1 MNNIPSWIRAF
12 FGESN
17 LLSLDK
23 LLSDSPGAYAPEQKN
38 ALLPL
43 VESALDGEWPI
54 ILPWCDR
61 QHWVFFA
68 MAEDERTLQELTKV
82 INARLGSADVE
93 PDRRIY
99 LSPTSGPTFTAETAL
114 LEHSPAGF
122 IRIEL
127 LEGKREDKQA
137 KTRVFAALKELIDL
151 FRLRPSLVRTRKR
164 PFGRILSDFM
174 LATNQKEVEASNDF
188 LQELRDNGLL
198 SKRNL
203 LLLELQQAGKWQNW
217 DALLNHQDL
226 PDLIRG
232 RIPSSLTRMLLAA
245 YQHRYLGH
253 DALSYTQETPS
264 ALRPAFLALQP
275 LFTQVPLLGSEEGEI
290 NSWRSWTI
298 GVTLVGEQNLL
309 SMIPDTLKSGWLQ
322 ELQHWA
328 ELKSTVYDTPAS
340 SPVSLSLPP
349 TSLESLASYLQTS
362 LTATAE
368 TLGSYAEMLSKIDPQ
383 LLDQAQKIPLLKT
396 LIESINRLTA
406 ASITGWDNW
415 FSRLREPDADRNAL
429 MQIVALESEHWPAT
443 SFQESAFV
451 HLLAQDFPPHAFS
464 TLRNAMPAFI
474 EWLGKNQLQLQSTT
488 WLKWM
493 DVLAMEQSVSPAD
506 IKLATLATEYFLQG
520 PLTLAEY
527 QNFVA
532 TLQLIIERCS
542 SLKNLTSL
550 EEMIELF
557 LDAPEH
563 DNATRNA
570 LWMDIQ
576 TFAVG
581 VWPRLDHSTRAI
593 MRSLAINVLGNGAD
607 SAFPP
612 EPVRSDDSEPETLP
626 DLSGKRVAIYT
637 LTEGAARRARG
648 MIEVLF
654 QGIRVDV
661 NHDHNAT
668 DKLVNLAKQ
677 ADYFIFAAASA
688 KHQALYAITPHR
700 RDLIYPEGKGAGSIL
715 NAFVARL
722 QQPMSI
728 DV

>member
-1 MNNIPSWIRAF
+1 MNNIPSWLKAF
-12 FGESN
+12 FGENN
-17 LLSLDK
+17 LLCLEK
-23 LLSDSPGAYAPEQKN
+23 VLSNAPGAYAAEQKS

-43 VESALDGEWPI
+43 VKSALDGEWPI

-68 MAEDERTLQELTKV
+68 IAENERTLQELTKV
-82 INARLGSADVE
+82 INARLGSADVD

-99 LSPTSGPTFTAETAL
+99 LSPTSGPTLAAESAL
-114 LEHSPAGF
+114 LEHSPTGF

-137 KTRVFAALKELIDL
+137 KMRVFAALKEVIDL

-174 LATNQKEVEASNDF
+174 LATNQKEAEASNNF

-217 DALLNHQDL
+217 DALLNHHEL

-253 DALSYTQETPS
+253 DVLSYTQETPS

-275 LFTQVPLLGSEEGEI
+275 LFMQVPLLGSEAGEL
-290 NSWRSWTI
+290 NAWRSWAI
-298 GVTLVGEQNLL
+298 GVALAGEHTLL
-309 SMIPDTLKSGWLQ
+309 SMMPDALKSGWLQ
-322 ELQHWA
+322 ELKHWA
-328 ELKSTVYDTPAS
+328 ELKSTGADTPSS
-340 SPVSLSLPP
+340 SPVSLSLP
-349 TSLESLASYLQTS
+349 TTLESLASYLQSS

-368 TLGSYAEMLSKIDPQ
+368 TLGSYAEMLSTIDPQ
-383 LLDQAQKIPLLKT
+383 LLEQAQKTPLLKT
-396 LIESINRLTA
+396 LIESINRLAA

-429 MQIVALESEHWPAT
+429 MQIVALDSEHWPAT
-443 SFQESAFV
+443 SFQESAFL
-451 HLLAQDFPPHAFS
+451 HLLVQDFPPHAFS

-474 EWLGKNQLQLQSTT
+474 EWLRKNQLQLQSTT

-520 PLTLAEY
+520 PLSRAEY

-542 SLKNLTSL
+542 SLKNLASL
-550 EEMIELF
+550 GEMMELL

-563 DNATRNA
+563 DNAERNA

-581 VWPRLDHSTRAI
+581 VWPRLDHLTRAI

-612 EPVRSDDSEPETLP
+612 EPARSDNSEPETLP

-648 MIEVLF
+648 MIEMLF

-661 NHDHNAT
+661 NHDHTAT

-722 QQPMSI
+722 QQPMSV

>member
-23 LLSDSPGAYAPEQKN
+23 LLSDSPSAYAPEQKN
-38 ALLPL
+38 VLLPL

-68 MAEDERTLQELTKV
+68 MAEDERTLLELAKV

-114 LEHSPAGF
+114 LEHSPVGF

-137 KTRVFAALKELIDL
+137 KMRVFAALKELINL
-151 FRLRPSLVRTRKR
+151 FRLRPSLVRTHKR

-188 LQELRDNGLL
+188 LQELRNNGLL

-253 DALSYTQETPS
+253 DTLNYSQETPS

-275 LFTQVPLLGSEEGEI
+275 IFTQVPLLGSEEGEF
-290 NSWRSWTI
+290 NAWRSWAV
-298 GVTLVGEQNLL
+298 GVALVGEQSLL
-309 SMIPDTLKSGWLQ
+309 SMVPDTLKSEWLQ
-322 ELQHWA
+322 ELQRWA
-328 ELKSTVYDTPAS
+328 ELKSTMYDTPAS
-340 SPVSLSLPP
+340 SSVSLSMPP
-349 TSLESLASYLQTS
+349 TTLESLASYLQTS

-368 TLGSYAEMLSKIDPQ
+368 TLGGYAKTISTIEPQ
-383 LLDQAQKIPLLKT
+383 LYDKAQKIPLLKT
-396 LIESINRLTA
+396 LIDSINQLA
-406 ASITGWDNW
+406 DSSITGWNKW
-415 FSRLREPDADRNAL
+415 FSHLHEPHIDSNAL
-429 MQIVALESEHWPAT
+429 MQIVALESEHWPIA
-443 SFQESAFV
+443 SFRESAFI
-451 HLLAQDFPPHAFS
+451 HLLEQNFSPHAFS

-493 DVLAMEQSVSPAD
+493 DVLSMEQSVSQTD
-506 IKLATLATEYFLQG
+506 IKLATMMMDRFLQG
-520 PLTLAEY
+520 SVSQDAY
-527 QNFVA
+527 QQSGA
-532 TLQLIIERCS
+532 MLELIVERAS
-542 SLKNLTSL
+542 SFRNLPAL
-550 EEMIELF
+550 GELIELF
-557 LDAPEH
+557 LDAPVQDRATLTSLWLNVQSFVSGIWARLDPTTRTVMRNLATDVLGEGAERVFPAEH
-563 DNATRNA
+563 DSYTVDAE
-570 LWMDIQ
+570 D
-576 TFAVG
+576 
-581 VWPRLDHSTRAI
+581 
-593 MRSLAINVLGNGAD
+593 
-607 SAFPP
+607 
-612 EPVRSDDSEPETLP
+612 ELP
-626 DLSGKRVAIYT
+626 NLHEARVAIYS
-637 LTEGAARRARG
+637 LTEGAARRAKR
-648 MIEVLF
+648 MLETLF
-654 QGIRVDV
+654 PAIRVEIS
-661 NHDHNAT
+661 HAHTAT
-668 DKLVNLAKQ
+668 NKLINQAKK
-677 ADYFIFAAASA
+677 ADYFIFSA
-688 KHQALYAITPHR
+688 DSATHQAFYAVSAQR
-700 RDLIYPEGKGAGSIL
+700 RDLIYPKGKGAGSML
-715 NAFVARL
+715 NAFIAHVQQATAVVA
-722 QQPMSI
+722 
-728 DV
+728 

>member
-1 MNNIPSWIRAF
+1 MNNIPSWLRAF
-12 FGESN
+12 FGENN
-17 LLSLDK
+17 LLSLEK
-23 LLSDSPGAYAPEQKN
+23 LLSDAPGAYAAEQKS

-43 VESALDGEWPI
+43 VESALNGEWPI

-82 INARLGSADVE
+82 INARLGSADVN

-99 LSPTSGPTFTAETAL
+99 LSPTSGPTLAAETAL
-114 LEHSPAGF
+114 LEHNPTGF

-137 KTRVFAALKELIDL
+137 KTRVFAALKEVIDL

-174 LATNQKEVEASNDF
+174 LATNQKEVEASNNF

-232 RIPSSLTRMLLAA
+232 RIPLSLTRLLLAA

-264 ALRPAFLALQP
+264 NLRPAFLALQP
-275 LFTQVPLLGSEEGEI
+275 LFMQVPLLGSEEGEL
-290 NSWRSWTI
+290 NAWRSWAI
-298 GVTLVGEQNLL
+298 GVALAGEQTLL
-309 SMIPDTLKSGWLQ
+309 NMMPDALKSGWLQ

-328 ELKSTVYDTPAS
+328 ELKITGYDTPAP

-349 TSLESLASYLQTS
+349 TTLESLASYLQTS

-368 TLGSYAEMLSKIDPQ
+368 TLQSYAEMLSTIDPQ
-383 LLDQAQKIPLLKT
+383 LLDQAQKTPLLET
-396 LIESINRLTA
+396 LIESISRFA
-406 ASITGWDNW
+406 DASIIGWDNW
-415 FSRLREPDADRNAL
+415 FSRLRDPDADRNAL

-443 SFQESAFV
+443 SFQELAFV
-451 HLLAQDFPPHAFS
+451 HLLAQDFPLHAFS

-493 DVLAMEQSVSPAD
+493 DVLAMEQSVSQAD
-506 IKLATLATEYFLQG
+506 IKLAVMATDRFLQG
-520 PLTLAEY
+520 SVSQEAY
-527 QNFVA
+527 QQSGA
-532 TLQLIIERCS
+532 MLELIVERAS
-542 SLKNLTSL
+542 SFRNLSAL
-550 EEMIELF
+550 GELIELF
-557 LDAPEH
+557 LDAPVQ
-563 DNATRNA
+563 DRATLTS
-570 LWMDIQ
+570 LWLSVQSFVSGIW
-576 TFAVG
+576 A
-581 VWPRLDHSTRAI
+581 RLDPTTRTV
-593 MRSLAINVLGNGAD
+593 MRNLATDVLGEGAERVFPAEKD
-607 SAFPP
+607 SGTADA
-612 EPVRSDDSEPETLP
+612 EDELP
-626 DLSGKRVAIYT
+626 DLSGARVAIYS
-637 LTEGAARRARG
+637 LTEGAARRAKQ
-648 MIEVLF
+648 MLETLF
-654 QGIRVDV
+654 AGIRVEIC
-661 NHDHNAT
+661 HAHTAT
-668 DKLVNLAKQ
+668 DKLVNQAKQ
-677 ADYFIFAAASA
+677 ADYFIFSA
-688 KHQALYAITPHR
+688 GSATHQAFYAVSAQR
-700 RDLIYPEGKGAGSIL
+700 RHLIYPTGKGAGSML
-715 NAFVARL
+715 NAFIAHV
-722 QQPMSI
+722 QH
-728 DV
+728 